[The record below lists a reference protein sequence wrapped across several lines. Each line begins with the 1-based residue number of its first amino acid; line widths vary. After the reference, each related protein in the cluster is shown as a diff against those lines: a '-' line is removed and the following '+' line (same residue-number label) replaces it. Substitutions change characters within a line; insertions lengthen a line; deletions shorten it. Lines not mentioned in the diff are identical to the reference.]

1 MGNIIRRSVNHSAFS
16 FITGNKSKN
25 SYCFTI
31 EIEKLDIY
39 EIENIK
45 NKLLK
50 INDNLIKQF
59 LNDIIDILNFYIEDE
74 AEIIL
79 LHMDSFLF
87 IHSEIELL
95 EIINV
100 NSNKNKEQ
108 FCCDT
113 NMYYYKKCD
122 LSKVKYIC
130 L

>member
-1 MGNIIRRSVNHSAFS
+1 MGNIIKRRVNYSAFS
-16 FITGNKSKN
+16 FITGNKRN
-25 SYCFTI
+25 NTYCHTI
-31 EIEKLDIY
+31 EIEKLDID

-50 INDNLIKQF
+50 INDNFIKQF
-59 LNDIIDILNFYIEDE
+59 LNDIIEILNFYIEDE
-74 AEIIL
+74 AELIL

-100 NSNKNKEQ
+100 NSTKNKEQ

-113 NMYYYKKCD
+113 NTYYYKKCD

-130 L
+130 V